1 MGKVAL
7 LVSFEPRT
15 RVVVDIPEKMSLDKW
30 IEDNDNFDSV
40 VQKARSNM
48 LLENRV
54 EDYLCGENM
63 YWEEDTECPFGSLTM
78 DNAE

>member
-1 MGKVAL
+1 MAKVAL
-7 LVSFEPRT
+7 LVDFNPRT
-15 RVVVDIPEKMSLDKW
+15 RVVVDIPKGSSVEKWL
-30 IEDNDNFDSV
+30 EDNDNFDSV
-40 VQKARSNM
+40 VKKAREQM
-48 LLENRV
+48 LEGNI